1 MRTLLQYI
9 KEDNNLDKV
18 QMQVDD
24 MKSNESDQLSKIDAD
39 AIKSLILDNEY
50 LGKLITIVSKKG
62 DTYIIKFNKDDF
74 MSDGMISDQIISI
87 CKYFKET
94 MGAKEIKIKVHDFAL
109 NKSFYYSAYVADTP
123 DEEVDFMEDEYIE
136 ATVKYMKEHIK

>member
-9 KEDNNLDKV
+9 KEDNNLDNV

-62 DTYIIKFNKDDF
+62 DTYIIKFNENDF
-74 MSDGMISDQIISI
+74 ISDNK
-87 CKYFKET
+87 KYIL
-94 MGAKEIKIKVHDFAL
+94 EIK
-109 NKSFYYSAYVADTP
+109 
-123 DEEVDFMEDEYIE
+123 
-136 ATVKYMKEHIK
+136 